1 MKQPDWIACGLRR
14 MATLFELMTL
24 SSDAKRNTPRA
35 DLVSARLI
43 KTLGVLPCQAIRIFL
58 TRKETKLPS

>member
-1 MKQPDWIACGLRR
+1 VVAAIGS
-14 MATLFELMTL
+14 L

-58 TRKETKLPS
+58 KRKETKLPS